1 MQTFQGDYEDGRYDS
16 PPEGLASNLGRM
28 PVAQIGDETIG
39 QSVAINFYIAS
50 ENGLMGESALDAAK
64 ILSVGEHLKELMA
77 SYRTLVAYGDQP
89 TEEASATWFETGAT
103 DVLGVADVSKR
114 NVRYFQWYLGRI
126 EQALDTEGFAGTLH

>member
-1 MQTFQGDYEDGRYDS
+1 
-16 PPEGLASNLGRM
+16 M

-77 SYRTLVAYGDQP
+77 SYRTLVAYDDQP